1 MLILSEEELAVGYDG
16 KSISLVEDG
25 TGQSWVSFPPIAVL
39 RTGGDDCRAGRRVKT
54 RHAKVELRD
63 GKLVSEVSWDHP
75 GGKLKIP
82 LSLDPGE
89 KGVEAEVGPIEG
101 RLPEGWLEVE
111 FPRALG
117 WAPAGSDGYLII
129 PVGLG
134 AICDFSTARSPR
146 IIEKH
151 VYSGGQTGITMPLF
165 GTVQGNSSLGCII
178 DTPFDCKVKTGINL
192 GKRRA
197 YFQTTTWAFDDRT
210 NYGRRSHFFTR
221 TGGSYLSIAKRYRGE
236 VIDSGR
242 FVGLGEKAE
251 GNEEVRLTA
260 GSVLGHRKF
269 QFTEPEGAD
278 PLSTEN
284 AYGFFRNALRCG
296 FDRVIAH
303 DTGRGSPED
312 MAGAARFARSLSPG
326 FRLSVYE
333 NYLDIF
339 RPGEQMIRP
348 GIKIYPGWD
357 ESLIARQKDGSQRK
371 NWRVRRKGKPDLWT
385 YTVCT
390 GRRLEVAR
398 PQMNDLLDILGRGS
412 IYIDVEGAVPLFDC
426 YDEGH
431 PVRKEED
438 AALRCDLLREVK
450 ERFGVVTTESLP
462 QDFLAP
468 CVEVGSYF
476 SVFPYSG
483 YGNSEFRIMP
493 PMIPV
498 PLHTLVWHGSIL
510 NQTGTGTSYY
520 QSDPPHAALF
530 GWLADTIDDK
540 GRRIA
545 YKLRGTAYS
554 ELVSHEF
561 LTGPRVIVGPDDAF
575 HCDDVQ
581 LTRFSDGTTVVANFA
596 SLPYTWRDRKI
607 GPMEFLIYNERL
619 SIDLDCPGNTGAGSR
634 VEVTAKVKNT
644 WDREIPPSSLA
655 IHPRGLA
662 HAEKPL
668 FEAKLPGLEA
678 GASMER
684 VVNAQLPEEK
694 GESWFI
700 ASVSVP
706 GDQPWVVTEICRC
719 LTT

>member
-1 MLILSEEELAVGYDG
+1 MLPEEELVVEYDG
-16 KSISLVEDG
+16 KSFSLVEDG
-25 TGQSWVSFPPIAVL
+25 TGQIWGSFSPIALL
-39 RTGGDDCRAGRRVKT
+39 RTGGDDYRAGRRVKT
-54 RHAKVELRD
+54 GPVKVEFRGGELAA
-63 GKLVSEVSWDHP
+63 EVSWEHP
-75 GGKLKIP
+75 GGKLKVP
-82 LSLDPGE
+82 LSLVPVE

-101 RLPEGWLEVE
+101 QLPGGWFEVE

-134 AICDFSTARSPR
+134 AICDFSSARTPR

-151 VYSGGQTGITMPLF
+151 VYSGGQTGITMPLI

-192 GKRRA
+192 GKRRT
-197 YFQTTTWAFDDRT
+197 YFQTLIWAFDDRT
-210 NYGRRSHFFTR
+210 NYGRRAHFFTR
-221 TGGSYLSIAKRYRGE
+221 TGGSYLTIAKRYRRE
-236 VIDSGR
+236 AIDSGR

-251 GNEEVRLTA
+251 GNGEARLLA

-269 QFTEPEGAD
+269 SFTEPEGAD

-284 AYGFFRNALRCG
+284 AYGFFRNALRSG

-303 DTGRGSPED
+303 DTGRGSPEE
-312 MAGAARFARSLSPG
+312 MAEAARFARSLSPG

-339 RPGEQMIRP
+339 RPGEQEIRP
-348 GIKIYPGWD
+348 GTKIYPGWD
-357 ESLIARQKDGSQRK
+357 ESLVARQRDGSQRK
-371 NWRVRRKGKPDLWT
+371 NWRVGRKGKPDLWT

-390 GRRLEVAR
+390 ARRLDVAR
-398 PQMNDLLDILGRGS
+398 PQMDDLLDILGRGS

-426 YDEGH
+426 YDERH
-431 PVRKEED
+431 PVTKEED
-438 AALRCDLLREVK
+438 AALRCDLLREVG

-468 CVEVGSYF
+468 VAEVGSYF
-476 SVFPYSG
+476 STFPYSG

-530 GWLADTIDDK
+530 GWLADTIDDG
-540 GRRIA
+540 GRRIV
-545 YKLRGTAYS
+545 YKLRGTAYA
-554 ELVSHEF
+554 EMVSHEF

-581 LTRFSDGTTVVANFA
+581 LTRFSDGTAVVANFA
-596 SLPYTWRDRKI
+596 SLPYTWRGKKI
-607 GPMEFLIYNERL
+607 GPMDFLIYNERL
-619 SIDLDCPGNTGAGSR
+619 SIDLACPKSAVAGSR
-634 VEVTAKVKNT
+634 VEVAVRVKNN
-644 WDREIPPSSLA
+644 WDRAIPPSSLA

-662 HAEKPL
+662 HSGKPL
-668 FEAKLPGLEA
+668 FESGLPGLEA
-678 GASMER
+678 GASVER
-684 VVNAQLPEEK
+684 RIKGQLPGEK

-706 GDQPWVVTEICRC
+706 GDQPWEVAEICRC
-719 LTT
+719 LAT